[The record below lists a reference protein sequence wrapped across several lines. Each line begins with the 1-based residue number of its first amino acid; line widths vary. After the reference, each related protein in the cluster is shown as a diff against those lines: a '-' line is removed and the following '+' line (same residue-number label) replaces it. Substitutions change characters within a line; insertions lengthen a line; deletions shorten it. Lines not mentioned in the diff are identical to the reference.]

1 MFFTCGLEKDLEP
14 NYLLQHPKDS
24 VMDALFPQSTSDG
37 VAEPHRLKLSE
48 FSLMTAFA
56 LFALISPFV
65 SFCGLGLLFNLF
77 ALTRLLKLGLN
88 VTESCRQL
96 QKHADPTEGMLT
108 ELLPLRD
115 PPEPTG
121 GVHPASGRGRAEM
134 HACCPTGGD
143 RLCAGSA
150 QGHAP
155 GTSVA
160 PSSTSTSAEL
170 PDSAPSL
177 LLVSEKVP
185 GGLLSRYQVWD
196 PGG

>member
-1 MFFTCGLEKDLEP
+1 
-14 NYLLQHPKDS
+14 
-24 VMDALFPQSTSDG
+24 MDALFPRSTSDG
-37 VAEPHRLKLSE
+37 VAEPHRLKLSK

-65 SFCGLGLLFNLF
+65 SFCGLGLFFNLF

-155 GTSVA
+155 GMSVA

-177 LLVSEKVP
+177 LLVSAKVP

>member
-1 MFFTCGLEKDLEP
+1 M
-14 NYLLQHPKDS
+14 LQHPKDS

-37 VAEPHRLKLSE
+37 VAEPHRLKLSK

-56 LFALISPFV
+56 LFALIYPFV

-115 PPEPTG
+115 PAEPTG
-121 GVHPASGRGRAEM
+121 GVHPASGRGRAET

-143 RLCAGSA
+143 RLCAGSTR
-150 QGHAP
+150 GHAL
-155 GTSVA
+155 GMSVA
-160 PSSTSTSAEL
+160 PSSPSTGAEL
-170 PDSAPSL
+170 PNSAPSL
-177 LLVSEKVP
+177 LLVNHCQPNACLCKGSWGATEPLSGVGS
-185 GGLLSRYQVWD
+185 GGLMNHCWS
-196 PGG
+196 